1 MNPKFQH
8 RSLAE
13 LVSETLA
20 GADGLP
26 ALQILEEENQF
37 LKELFL
43 RDPSMAITGELF
55 ELAEP
60 LIHHA
65 RALAETFAERRETQ
79 LEERAWQMRV
89 ECVRTAYAHRRNV
102 VGPALLDWANC
113 NKRIG
118 NLEKSDEIFDSLIKD
133 LSTVLPWGPSF
144 DPDWLLTVDCLQQ
157 ALLASGRNYGD
168 LQEKTE
174 KMLGDSRLLVRQ
186 ASDNDS

>member
-13 LVSETLA
+13 LVRETLE
-20 GADGLP
+20 GADGLQ
-26 ALQILEEENQF
+26 ALLSLELENQS
-37 LKELFL
+37 LKEIFL

-60 LIHHA
+60 LIQHA
-65 RALAETFAERRETQ
+65 CALAEAFAIRQEIR
-79 LEERAWQMRV
+79 LEEKALQLRV

-118 NLEKSDEIFDSLIKD
+118 DLEKSDEIFDSLIRD

-144 DPDWLLTVDCLQQ
+144 DPDWLLTIDCLQQ
-157 ALLASGRNYGD
+157 ALLATGQNYGD

-174 KMLGDSRLLVRQ
+174 KMLMDSRLLVHQ
-186 ASDNDS
+186 VSEKNK